1 MGRLKKLS
9 RINLNEE
16 LEFRENISIISGP
29 HGKEVFGEQQQELI
43 EEEEGKC
50 IANNGLRKGYAMGR
64 NDQWDIEYRIMMKG
78 IDGGAGAG
86 RICTIISRMV
96 YNYEKIFVA
105 IIYIHIYS

>member
-29 HGKEVFGEQQQELI
+29 HGKEVFGEQQQETV

-50 IANNGLRKGYAMGR
+50 IANNGLRKEYVMGR
-64 NDQWDIEYRIMMKG
+64 KDQWGIDYRIMMKG
-78 IDGGAGAG
+78 TDEG
-86 RICTIISRMV
+86 RALV
-96 YNYEKIFVA
+96 EFVLS
-105 IIYIHIYS
+105 YLE